1 MIILSWLWLWYY
13 HNIIPIYPQS
23 DHDWLWY
30 YPQSDYDIL
39 WLCGYSDIMPNLLIS
54 VDYDIHDILCWTVD
68 YDCNDYIIN
77 IIISTTFMLITVGC
91 NESISAMRWDVVC
104 SHVMIVSLIIIVI
117 NYDQLFI
124 LFSSIRI
131 MCAMWTVGF
140 YTIVYTCIYT
150 YWGKVMD
157 LSIAIWVCAKI
168 GNLRIHRCIIIVPAT
183 GK

>member
-1 MIILSWLWLWYY
+1 
-13 HNIIPIYPQS
+13 
-23 DHDWLWY
+23 
-30 YPQSDYDIL
+30 
-39 WLCGYSDIMPNLLIS
+39 
-54 VDYDIHDILCWTVD
+54 
-68 YDCNDYIIN
+68 
-77 IIISTTFMLITVGC
+77 MLITVGC

-104 SHVMIVSLIIIVI
+104 YHVMIVSLIMIVI

-131 MCAMWTVGF
+131 MCAMWKVGF